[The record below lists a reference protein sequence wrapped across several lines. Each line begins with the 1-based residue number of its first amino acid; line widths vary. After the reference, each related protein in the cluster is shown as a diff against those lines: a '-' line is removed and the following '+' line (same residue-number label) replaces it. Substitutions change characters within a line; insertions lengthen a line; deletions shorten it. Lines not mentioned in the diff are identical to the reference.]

1 VRGLAIET
9 KQGNEDI
16 MTKRQKYRIAIRA
29 YRHGFCLASIMP
41 TITTIRAKAA
51 TRQMRALREIGAL
64 PTCLA
69 I

>member
-1 VRGLAIET
+1 
-9 KQGNEDI
+9 
-16 MTKRQKYRIAIRA
+16 MTNRQKYRIAIRA

-41 TITTIRAKAA
+41 TITIVKERSV
-51 TRQMRALREIGAL
+51 TRRMRVLRELGAL